1 MGRVGYKQLK
11 DQLDGA
17 FGGLIEL
24 PANVT
29 PFALAKA
36 CYTDRYM
43 IEGWDA
49 WRDYEYR
56 LYDAFGDML
65 TFIRSTFVDGERW
78 VTNSAIMSEP
88 DDSAYRLYEILDQ
101 KGKFSKASRILMDF
115 VVRGEAT
122 TIRKRRGTT
131 EYEQA
136 IAF

>member
-11 DQLDGA
+11 AQLDGA
-17 FGGLIEL
+17 FGGLIDL

-36 CYTDRYM
+36 CYMQFYTN
-43 IEGWDA
+43 EGWDA
-49 WRDYEYR
+49 WLDEEYR

-78 VTNSAIMSEP
+78 VTNSAIMAEP
-88 DDSAYRLYEILDQ
+88 EDSAYRLYEILDQ

-122 TIRKRRGTT
+122 TIRKRRSATK
-131 EYEQA
+131 YEQSA
-136 IAF
+136 AF

>member
-11 DQLDGA
+11 AQLDGA
-17 FGGLIEL
+17 FGGLIDL

-36 CYTDRYM
+36 CYVQFC
-43 IEGWDA
+43 INEGWDA
-49 WRDYEYR
+49 WRDEYYR

-65 TFIRSTFVDGERW
+65 TFIGSTFVDGERW
-78 VTNSAIMSEP
+78 MTNSAIMSEP
-88 DDSAYRLYEILDQ
+88 EDSAYRLYEILDQ

-122 TIRKRRGTT
+122 VIRKRRGTT

-136 IAF
+136 VAF